1 MEHWFFYCFKEL
13 PINFKDSVWL
23 VFVFKIQSLHFIG
36 FWVFFGVGFDV
47 LGVES
52 DLCIDLEEEIEGD
65 DESKT
70 EYPCPFC
77 TEDFDLVGLCCHIDE
92 EHPIEANSGVCIF
105 LSACVIDLL

>member
-77 TEDFDLVGLCCHIDE
+77 TEDFDLVGLCFHIDE
-92 EHPIEANSGVCIF
+92 EHPIEAKSGVCTSHLI
-105 LSACVIDLL
+105 